1 LPRVN
6 GRSWNDR
13 VANVKEGRD
22 SNRNALEKKE
32 RERERAREGG
42 GERERERERESR
54 RLFTFTVHVCAVDIR
69 AANNIVLLFI
79 IVSVRGSQ

>member
-42 GERERERERESR
+42 GEEREREREREN
-54 RLFTFTVHVCAVDIR
+54 HVDYSHSLCMYA
-69 AANNIVLLFI
+69 
-79 IVSVRGSQ
+79 Q